1 MAKKIVLVG
10 MSGGVDSSA
19 AAALLCDKGY
29 EVCGCTLK
37 MYDNSVLGEGYG
49 EGGCCS
55 LADVDDARSVC
66 RKLGIDHITLNFTD
80 EFGKHVMKPFADSY
94 IKGETPNPCIEC
106 NSHLKFDLMLR
117 RAMLLEFDYIA
128 TGHYADIA
136 LENGRYLL
144 KRPADRRKDQT
155 YVLYTLTQE
164 QLAHTLFPL
173 YGTDKP
179 AIRQYAEER
188 GLINS
193 RKPDSQDICFVPDGD
208 YAAFIKRYTG
218 YEPKSGY
225 FIDNSGNKIG
235 THSGIINYTI
245 GQRRGLG
252 VTFGKPVFVTA
263 KDPERGTVTLSDEP
277 AASAASVSLSHAVN
291 RLLSLLS
298 ISSAKLIFMLPCR
311 PSLQSMI
318 MSPSFHS
325 TIPVSAFINGL
336 VPTARIRMF
345 LCGCVSACS
354 RVMTPERTSSST
366 NE

>member
-1 MAKKIVLVG
+1 MDKKKVLVG

-19 AAALLCDKGY
+19 AAALLCERGY

-37 MYDNSVLGEGYG
+37 MYDNSVLGEEYG

-55 LADVDDARSVC
+55 LADVDDAKSVC

-94 IKGETPNPCIEC
+94 IRGETPNPCIEC
-106 NSHLKFDLMLR
+106 NRHLKFDLMLR
-117 RAMLLEFDYIA
+117 RAELLGFDYIA

-136 LENGRYLL
+136 FENGRYLL

-173 YGTDKP
+173 YGMDKP
-179 AIRQYAEER
+179 AIRSYAEER

-218 YEPKSGY
+218 YVPENGD
-225 FIDNSGNKIG
+225 FIDSSGSRIG
-235 THSGIINYTI
+235 VHSGIINYTI

-252 VTFGKPVFVTA
+252 VTFGKPVFVTD
-263 KDPERGTVTLSDEP
+263 KDPEKGTVTLSDEKDLFK
-277 AASAASVSLSHAVN
+277 SVLFLRDVNLISVSSLSEPMKVTAKA
-291 RLLSLLS
+291 RY
-298 ISSAKLIFMLPCR
+298 SAKEQEAVIFPMENG
-311 PSLQSMI
+311 I
-318 MSPSFHS
+318 MRVEFSSPVRA
-325 TIPVSAFINGL
+325 PAKGQ
-336 VPTARIRMF
+336 A
-345 LCGCVSACS
+345 CVFYHNDIVVGGGVIDGA
-354 RVMTPERTSSST
+354 EA
-366 NE
+366 

>member
-1 MAKKIVLVG
+1 MAKKRVLVG

-37 MYDNSVLGEGYG
+37 MYDNSVLGEDFG
-49 EGGCCS
+49 EGCCCS
-55 LADVDDARSVC
+55 LADADDARSVC
-66 RKLGIDHITLNFTD
+66 RRLGIDHITLNFTD
-80 EFGKHVMKPFADSY
+80 EFGKYVMKPFADSY

-117 RAMLLEFDYIA
+117 RAMLLDFDYIA
-128 TGHYADIA
+128 TGHYADIVF
-136 LENGRYLL
+136 ENGRYLL

-164 QLAHTLFPL
+164 QLAHILFPL

-188 GLINS
+188 GFINS

-218 YEPKSGY
+218 YEPRSGD

-235 THSGIINYTI
+235 THSGLINYTI

-263 KDPERGTVTLSDEP
+263 KDPEKGTVTLSDEKDLFK
-277 AASAASVSLSHAVN
+277 SVLFLRDVN
-291 RLLSLLS
+291 L
-298 ISSAKLIFMLPCR
+298 ISSERLTEPMKVTAKARYSAKEQEAVIFPEENG
-311 PSLQSMI
+311 I
-318 MSPSFHS
+318 MRAEFSSPVKA
-325 TIPVSAFINGL
+325 PAKGQ
-336 VPTARIRMF
+336 A
-345 LCGCVSACS
+345 CVFYDGDIVVGGGIIDGA
-354 RVMTPERTSSST
+354 ME
-366 NE
+366 